1 MRLNKFLLILM
12 SAIVL
17 CFSPS
22 LVSCSD
28 SDDSEKTTPAPT
40 PDPAPAPT
48 PVQEEYTGIP
58 LVIYDTDIG
67 SSTDDLFALRLLY
80 YYDDMELCKLIG
92 GIVCR
97 MGDDYI
103 ALADLMNYYFNHP
116 NLPMGVE
123 RNGVNAPNV
132 YIPYSGIGQLTN
144 DDGSFMFDRSF
155 LDYSKL
161 PDGWKLYRKLL
172 SNQPD
177 RSVKICAIG
186 FMSTIVQ
193 LLKSGP
199 DEYSTLT
206 GQELVEKKVKGLYVM
221 GGKFGEIDNTKPGY
235 NFGHK
240 EALQF
245 SKELFELWPK
255 STNIYFSPSL
265 VGDDVDYA
273 PELVLSDISW
283 TDRHPIKQVYMNF
296 NCNTGQRMWDALTAI
311 QTLMG
316 DNLFVLSRKGTV
328 TITDDGQMPFSPDP
342 NGNCYF
348 QDYSPLRSGYYLEL
362 IRDAICAY

>member
-1 MRLNKFLLILM
+1 MKQKKNLLNMM
-12 SAIVL
+12 SAIVFCISL
-17 CFSPS
+17 CM
-22 LVSCSD
+22 VSCSD
-28 SDDSEKTTPAPT
+28 SNNEPEPKVVEPEVVEP
-40 PDPAPAPT
+40 
-48 PVQEEYTGIP
+48 EEYTGIP
-58 LVIYDTDIG
+58 FIIYDTDIG

-80 YYDDMELCKLIG
+80 YYSDMELCKLLG

-97 MGDDYI
+97 MGTEYV
-103 ALADLMNYYFNHP
+103 ALADLMNNYYNHG
-116 NLPMGVE
+116 NLPLGVE

-132 YIPYSGIGQLTN
+132 YIPYSGICDLKN
-144 DDGSFMFDRSF
+144 EDGSLMFKRSI

-172 SNQPD
+172 SSQPD
-177 RSVKICAIG
+177 KSVKICAIG

-206 GQELVEKKVKGLYVM
+206 GKELVEKKVKGLYVM

-245 SKELFELWPK
+245 SKELFELWPT

-265 VGDDVDYA
+265 IGDDVDYA
-273 PELVLSDISW
+273 PELVISDIKW
-283 TDRHPIKQVYMNF
+283 TDKHPIKQVYMNYD
-296 NCNTGQRMWDALTAI
+296 CNTGQRMWDALTAI

-328 TITDDGQMPFSPDP
+328 KITEDGQMPFTPDP

-348 QDYSPLRSGYYLEL
+348 QDYSPLRSHYYLQL